1 MTAAVVVN
9 DCEGIAGAVQV
20 RWKPA
25 SAALPANWAFAYDG
39 VANRAPNVLRPAE
52 QDWLEVFG
60 AVYAID
66 RVMPRSDGT
75 TSGWNR
81 QIDAWIPV
89 RDPDLWNS
97 AVPAL
102 RNLFSLLTGDRL
114 DLTFTRETAP
124 VPPPV
129 RTAALPKDPTD
140 VALLSGGLDSTAAVA
155 GLLADGRRPLTVS
168 HENNTAARA
177 SIKAARE
184 LLPLPA
190 NGHCQISSKNRA
202 NSGLATS
209 ESQRARSAL
218 YVSTA
223 VALAAAWQLP
233 TVTVGENGVMAVHL
247 PATEARLGSLSTR
260 TAHPEVLNQIA
271 RLARTCLGAD
281 VTVDNPLEHL
291 TKAEAVRGLDGA
303 GHSALIPRTV
313 SCWSSRTPQHC
324 GYCVPCV
331 QRQIAVDTAG
341 AADATY
347 TTRSADALPTGPTGA
362 AAHDNLVHLKT
373 LAQDVADADNAELV
387 YLYPE
392 LLVTGS
398 RVTGADRVALYRRWS
413 TEALAYFE
421 AHPYSAAV

>member
-1 MTAAVVVN
+1 MTGAVVVN
-9 DCEGIAGAVQV
+9 DCAGVAGAVQL

-25 SAALPANWAFAYDG
+25 SSALPANWAFAYQG
-39 VANRAPNVLRPAE
+39 VADRAPNVLRPSE

-66 RVMPRSDGT
+66 RVMPRAEGT

-81 QIDAWIPV
+81 QIEAWVPV

-97 AVPAL
+97 AAPAL

-114 DLTFTRETAP
+114 DVTFTREAAP
-124 VPPPV
+124 VTPPG
-129 RTAALPKDPTD
+129 RTGALPKDPTD

-155 GLLADGRRPLTVS
+155 GLLAVGRRPLIVS

-177 SIKAARE
+177 SIKAVRTA
-184 LLPLPA
+184 LPLPA
-190 NGHCQISSKNRA
+190 NGHCQISSKNRP
-202 NSGLATS
+202 NSGLVTS

-223 VALAAAWQLP
+223 VGLAAAWQIP

-271 RLARTCLGAD
+271 RLAGTCLGVD

-291 TKAEAVRGLDGA
+291 TKAEAVRNLDEA
-303 GHSALIPRTV
+303 GHGALIARTV

-331 QRQIAVDTAG
+331 QRQIAVDTVG

-347 TTRSADALPTGPTGA
+347 TSRSADALPAGPTGA

-387 YLYPE
+387 YQYPE
-392 LLVTGS
+392 LLVAGS
-398 RVTGADRVALYRRWS
+398 RVTGTDRIALYRRWS
-413 TEALAYFE
+413 AEALAYFD